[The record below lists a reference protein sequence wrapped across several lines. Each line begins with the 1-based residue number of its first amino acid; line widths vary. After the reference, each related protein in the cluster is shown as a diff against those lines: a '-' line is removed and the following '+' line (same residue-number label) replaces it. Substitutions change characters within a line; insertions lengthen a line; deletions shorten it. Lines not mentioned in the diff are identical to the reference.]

1 MEESNKRNRA
11 AARYPLA
18 IRFLHFISGSSYF
31 STKLKSYFGNFKHYY
46 FFSNKVKLLIYKQL
60 TIIKINYFS
69 YSFYMVLFDVF

>member
-31 STKLKSYFGNFKHYY
+31 STKAE
-46 FFSNKVKLLIYKQL
+46 KLFWEL
-60 TIIKINYFS
+60 
-69 YSFYMVLFDVF
+69 